1 MGMAV
6 WDNFLEYLKDQKRY
20 SPHTLRAYQNDL
32 KGFFSFLHEQYSI
45 TQPEEVDRELVR
57 SYIVYLLDQK
67 LSRRSIH
74 RKLSSL
80 KSYYSWLRKFH
91 GLKIQPA
98 EGISLPKLKQDL
110 PVFVT
115 REAMQDLVQLLPQPT
130 DYNAA
135 RDAAILLLLYGS
147 GMRVSELCGLKILD
161 VSLSQQVI
169 RVLGK
174 RNKERDIPLGNLM
187 AEMLEAYM
195 EWRNA
200 QTNYSD
206 ALFLTNRGKPVYPR
220 WVYTLVKNWL
230 GLVTTQQKRS
240 PHILRHS
247 FATHML
253 NAGADLNAIK
263 EILGHAS
270 LAATQVYTHNTIE
283 KLRNVYQQ
291 AHPRA

>member
-6 WDNFLEYLKDQKRY
+6 WDSFLEYLSDQRRY
-20 SPHTLRAYQNDL
+20 SPHTLRAYQADL
-32 KGFFSFLHEQYSI
+32 KGFYSFLSEQYDI
-45 TQPEEVDRELVR
+45 TQPEKVEREMLR

-67 LSRRSIH
+67 RSRRSIH
-74 RKLSSL
+74 RKLSTL

-91 GLKIQPA
+91 GLKTQPA
-98 EGISLPKLKQDL
+98 EGLSLPRLQQDL

-115 REAMQDLVQLLPQPT
+115 REAMEDLMQLLPEPS
-130 DYNAA
+130 DYSGA
-135 RDAAILLLLYGS
+135 RDTAIIMLLYGS
-147 GMRVSELCGLKILD
+147 GMRVSELCGLKIGD
-161 VSLSQQVI
+161 VFPSQGVI

-174 RNKERDIPLGNLM
+174 RNKERDIPLGKMLS
-187 AEMLEAYM
+187 EILEAYFH
-195 EWRNA
+195 WRNN
-200 QTNYSD
+200 QTNDSD
-206 ALFLTNRGKPVYPR
+206 ALFLTNRGKAVYPR

-230 GLVTTQQKRS
+230 GQVTTQQKRS

-253 NAGADLNAIK
+253 DAGADLNAIK
-263 EILGHAS
+263 EILGHSS